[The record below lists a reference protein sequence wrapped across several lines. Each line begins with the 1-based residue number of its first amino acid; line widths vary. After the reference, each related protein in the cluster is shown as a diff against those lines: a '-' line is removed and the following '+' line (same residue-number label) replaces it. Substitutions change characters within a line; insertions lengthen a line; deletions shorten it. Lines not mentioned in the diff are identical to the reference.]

1 MTESE
6 APATI
11 EFEAALQEL
20 EGIVQLLER
29 GQPTLDQSLRSFERG
44 VELLRLCRS
53 SLDQADLR
61 IRELVDIDENG
72 NARLR
77 PFTHEA
83 TVSKPPPANSKSASE
98 PITPETRRPRRK
110 KEELSQEPDQA
121 QPQNEDDFLF

>member
-6 APATI
+6 APASI

-53 SLDQADLR
+53 SLDQAELR
-61 IRELVDIDENG
+61 IRELVDIVENG

-83 TVSKPPPANSKSASE
+83 TVSKAAPPIAKLAD
-98 PITPETRRPRRK
+98 ETAPVERRRTRQK
-110 KEELSQEPDQA
+110 KDDPPDTDRDE
-121 QPQNEDDFLF
+121 PQNEEDFLF